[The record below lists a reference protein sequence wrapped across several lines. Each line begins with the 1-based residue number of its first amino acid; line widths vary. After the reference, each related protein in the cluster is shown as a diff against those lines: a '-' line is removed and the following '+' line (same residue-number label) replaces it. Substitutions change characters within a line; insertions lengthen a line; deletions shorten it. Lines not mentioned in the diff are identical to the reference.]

1 MRDAARHL
9 VERGEDGDRILDRL
23 GLNGAS
29 LKHQDAKRDDA
40 KYEGRGRLA
49 TRESL
54 PFHGNPSASHHA
66 PHLERPFA
74 RSLLFQLRSF
84 SIKRLVDHWGNGVA
98 RRPHPRASPWGSP

>member
-9 VERGEDGDRILDRL
+9 VERGEYGDRILDRL

-29 LKHQDAKRDDA
+29 LKHQSAQHDGAEHDGAQHD
-40 KYEGRGRLA
+40 GRGDHA

-66 PHLERPFA
+66 AHLKRPVRPSA
-74 RSLLFQLRSF
+74 LL
-84 SIKRLVDHWGNGVA
+84 
-98 RRPHPRASPWGSP
+98 